1 MECQRCL
8 FGKEAKYRVY
18 TEAMETK
25 VCAAC
30 AHEARRLG
38 LSIEALDREEGENR
52 RTASGDTPS
61 SV

>member
-1 MECQRCL
+1 MLVWQR
-8 FGKEAKYRVY
+8 GQVPGY

-25 VCAAC
+25 VCAPC

-38 LSIEALDREEGENR
+38 LSVGALDREEGENR